1 MCDSAV
7 TCGPPP
13 GPEAYETGVYA
24 PGPPRGAAVLRALQR
39 LLDAQPARLLRR
51 AGVPRGARVLDVGA
65 GRGRL
70 VAALGRAGFA
80 VTGIEPSARGAD
92 SAAAAGRPVSR
103 ASIEEH
109 SSSDL
114 DAVVLWHV
122 LEHLDE
128 PAEALRRVGGWL
140 RPGGVVLAGVPNLG
154 SVQAAIA
161 GEGWLHLDVPRHRVH
176 LTPRGLEALFAR
188 AGLEPGGVEHMVW
201 EHNPAAMWMAL
212 LTRAGMT
219 PGFPFHLLKRNVPT
233 RPRDLAL
240 LAAGLPLAPVAVG
253 LEALAASAGRGGTV
267 AATARRP

>member
-1 MCDSAV
+1 M
-7 TCGPPP
+7 
-13 GPEAYETGVYA
+13 
-24 PGPPRGAAVLRALQR
+24 LRA
-39 LLDAQPARLLRR
+39 
-51 AGVPRGARVLDVGA
+51 AGVPPSGRVLDAGA

-70 VAALGRAGFA
+70 VAALQRAGFA
-80 VTGIEPSARGAD
+80 ATGIEPSTRGAD
-92 SAAAAGRPVSR
+92 SASAAGRPVSR
-103 ASIEEH
+103 AGIEEH
-109 SSSDL
+109 TASDL

-161 GEGWLHLDVPRHRVH
+161 GAGWLHFDVPRHRVH

-188 AGLEPGGVEHMVW
+188 AGLAPARVEHMVW

-219 PGFPFHLLKRNVPT
+219 PGFPFHLLKRNVPG

-240 LAAGLPLAPVAVG
+240 LTAGIPLAPAAVA